1 MMIWHGPGGG
11 PGGRGRGRRLGSA
24 AAARV
29 GLTDTPGTNGTN
41 GTATHAIP
49 GPQFDD
55 GPRMTP
61 RMVWANAKTT
71 WHGFRRVLGL
81 VWDANAALTLGLA
94 VLNVAQGGLPAA
106 RVWISKLLIDEVV
119 AAVSNG
125 SGTQALPMVLLL
137 VGLQFGIGA
146 VGNVLGTASN
156 ICQQLLQEQV
166 SNRIQLL
173 VMRHANQLDLVLFKR
188 PKFYDLIQQVQREA
202 AFRPVQMVQTAFGL
216 IRGILTFLSLL
227 ALLVNLEWFIAAAA
241 LLSPIPAFISSA
253 RYGWQG
259 YQMMRWQSP
268 LRRMMNYLTNLITTD
283 TYNKEV
289 KLFTLGDFF
298 ISRFQNLFQRYYTEQ
313 RALVI
318 RRYLAASAWSMLT
331 VLTGGLTF
339 LYVAYRTLLGSI
351 TVGGLTLYVQ
361 AADGVSQ
368 AFSGVLSGLQSMY
381 EHQLYLTTLFELLDF
396 KPLVRAPDDPKPIR
410 HPMHEGIEFRNVTYA
425 YEGKDEPALD
435 DVSFTIQRGE
445 TIAIV
450 GHNGAGKTTLVKL
463 LARLYDPQQGQVLI
477 DGRDV
482 REYDPDE
489 LRGEFGVLFQDY
501 VSYQFSARE
510 NIGIGRV
517 ERLDDTPAIAAAA
530 TKSGAASVI
539 EGLPEGYETVLGKWF
554 DGGVNLSGGE
564 WQKVALGRAFMREAQ
579 ILILDEPSAALD
591 AKAEFELFSRLQQL
605 AHGRTAIF
613 ISHRFSTVRRAD
625 RILVFEHGRLI
636 EQGTHEELLALG
648 GRYAELFNL
657 QASSY
662 R

>member
-1 MMIWHGPGGG
+1 
-11 PGGRGRGRRLGSA
+11 
-24 AAARV
+24 
-29 GLTDTPGTNGTN
+29 
-41 GTATHAIP
+41 
-49 GPQFDD
+49 
-55 GPRMTP
+55 
-61 RMVWANAKTT
+61 
-71 WHGFRRVLGL
+71 
-81 VWDANAALTLGLA
+81 
-94 VLNVAQGGLPAA
+94 
-106 RVWISKLLIDEVV
+106 
-119 AAVSNG
+119 
-125 SGTQALPMVLLL
+125 
-137 VGLQFGIGA
+137 
-146 VGNVLGTASN
+146 
-156 ICQQLLQEQV
+156 
-166 SNRIQLL
+166 
-173 VMRHANQLDLVLFKR
+173 
-188 PKFYDLIQQVQREA
+188 
-202 AFRPVQMVQTAFGL
+202 
-216 IRGILTFLSLL
+216 
-227 ALLVNLEWFIAAAA
+227 FIAAAA

-298 ISRFQNLFQRYYTEQ
+298 ISRFQNLFQRYYAEQ

-368 AFSGVLSGLQSMY
+368 AFSGVLGGLQSMY

-396 KPLVRAPDDPKPIR
+396 KPLVGAPDDPKPIR
-410 HPMHEGIEFRNVTYA
+410 HPMLEGIEFRNVTYA

-564 WQKVALGRAFMREAQ
+564 WQKVALGRAFMRDAQ

-591 AKAEFELFSRLQQL
+591 AKAEYELFSRLQQL

-625 RILVFEHGRLI
+625 RILVFEQGRLI
-636 EQGTHEELLALG
+636 EQGTHEELLVLG

>member
-1 MMIWHGPGGG
+1 MVMPHGPGGPG
-11 PGGRGRGRRLGSA
+11 GGRGRRIGSA

-29 GLTDTPGTNGTN
+29 GLTDQTN
-41 GTATHAIP
+41 GTARPSPDPPAS
-49 GPQFDD
+49 
-55 GPRMTP
+55 TP
-61 RMVWANAKTT
+61 RFTARTFVANARTT
-71 WHGFRRVLGL
+71 WHGFRRVLRL
-81 VWDANAALTLGLA
+81 VWDANPRLTLALA
-94 VLNVAQGGLPAA
+94 ILNLLQGGLPAA
-106 RVWISKLLIDEVV
+106 GVWISKLLIDAVMAAVTTGAGTAVLPEVLFLVALQFAV
-119 AAVSNG
+119 AA
-125 SGTQALPMVLLL
+125 A
-137 VGLQFGIGA
+137 
-146 VGNVLGTASN
+146 GNILGTLAN

-166 SNRIQLL
+166 ANRVQLL
-173 VMRHANQLDLVLFKR
+173 VMRQANKLDLIFFER
-188 PKFYDLIQQVQREA
+188 PQFYDLIQQVQREA
-202 AFRPVQMVQTAFGL
+202 TSRPVSMVQTAFGL
-216 IRGILTFLSLL
+216 IRQALTFVSLL

-241 LLSPIPAFISSA
+241 LISPIPAFVSSA

-268 LRRMMNYLTNLITTD
+268 LRRMMSYLTSLMTTD

-289 KLFTLGDFF
+289 KLFTVGDFF
-298 ISRFQNLFQRYYTEQ
+298 IERFSSLFQRYYADN
-313 RALVI
+313 RSLIV
-318 RRYLAASAWSMLT
+318 RRYLAGAAWSMLT
-331 VLTGGLTF
+331 VLTNGLTF
-339 LYVAYRTLLGSI
+339 LYVAFRTLEGTIS
-351 TVGGLTLYVQ
+351 VGGLTLYVQ
-361 AADGVSQ
+361 AASGVSQ
-368 AFSGVLSGLQSMY
+368 AFSALLSGLQSMY

-396 KPLVRAPDDPKPIR
+396 EPLVRSPEQPVPLR
-410 HPMHEGIEFRNVTYA
+410 HPIQEGIEFRNVSYT
-425 YEGKDEPALD
+425 YEGKAKPAID
-435 DVSFTIQRGE
+435 NVSFHIAPGE

-477 DGRDV
+477 DGRNV

-517 ERLDDTPAIAAAA
+517 ERLDDTAAIAGAAD
-530 TKSGAASVI
+530 KSGAAPVI
-539 EGLPEGYETVLGKWF
+539 EALPEGYDTVLGKWF

-591 AKAEFELFSRLQQL
+591 ARAEYELFTRLREL

-613 ISHRFSTVRRAD
+613 ISHRFSTVRQAD
-625 RILVFEHGRLI
+625 RILVFEAGGLI
-636 EQGTHEELLALG
+636 ESGTHEELLALD

-657 QASSY
+657 QAASY

>member
-1 MMIWHGPGGG
+1 MIMWHGPGPGG
-11 PGGRGRGRRLGSA
+11 GGGRGRRVGSA

-29 GLTDTPGTNGTN
+29 GLTDTN
-41 GTATHAIP
+41 GTAAQALP
-49 GPQFDD
+49 PPEPVPEGPHFS
-55 GPRMTP
+55 PRV
-61 RMVWANAKTT
+61 VWTNARTT
-71 WHGFRRVLGL
+71 WRGFRRVLAL
-81 VWDANAALTLGLA
+81 VWDANAALTGSLA
-94 VLNVAQGGLPAA
+94 LLNLVQGFLPAW

-125 SGTQALPMVLLL
+125 SGLAALPSVLWL
-137 VGLQFGIGA
+137 VALQFFIGA
-146 VGNVLGTASN
+146 AGNVLSTASN

-173 VMRHANQLDLVLFKR
+173 VMRHANQLDLVFFER
-188 PKFYDLIQQVQREA
+188 PKFYDLIQQVQREV

-216 IRGILTFLSLL
+216 IRGILTFVSLL

-241 LLSPIPAFISSA
+241 LISPIPAFISSA

-268 LRRMMNYLTNLITTD
+268 LRRMMNYLTNILTTD
-283 TYNKEV
+283 SYNKEL
-289 KLFTLGDFF
+289 KLFTVGEFF
-298 ISRFQNLFQRYYTEQ
+298 IDRFQMLFKRYYTEQ

-318 RRYLAASAWSMLT
+318 RRYVAASAWSMLT
-331 VLTGGLTF
+331 VLVGGLTF

-351 TVGGLTLYVQ
+351 TVGSLTLYVQ

-368 AFSGVLSGLQSMY
+368 AFTGVLGGLQAMY
-381 EHQLYLTTLFELLDF
+381 EHQLYLTTLFELLEF
-396 KPLVRAPDDPKPIR
+396 QPLIHAPEKPRPIR
-410 HPMHEGIEFRNVTYA
+410 HPMQEGIEFRHVTYA
-425 YEGKDEPALD
+425 YEGKEEPALK
-435 DVSFTIQRGE
+435 DVSFTIKRGE
-445 TIAIV
+445 TVAIV

-463 LARLYDPQQGQVLI
+463 VARLYDPQQGQVLI
-477 DGRDV
+477 DGHDV
-482 REYDPDE
+482 RDYDPDE
-489 LRGEFGVLFQDY
+489 LRNEFGVLFQDY
-501 VSYQFSARE
+501 VHYQFTARE

-517 ERLDDTPAIAAAA
+517 ERLDDKPAIVDAADRAGAAA
-530 TKSGAASVI
+530 VI
-539 EGLPEGYETVLGKWF
+539 EGLPEGYDTVLGKWF

-591 AKAEFELFSRLQQL
+591 ARAEYELFARLQQL

-625 RILVFEHGRLI
+625 RILVFEEGRLI
-636 EQGTHEELLALG
+636 EQGTHEELLHLG

>member
-1 MMIWHGPGGG
+1 
-11 PGGRGRGRRLGSA
+11 
-24 AAARV
+24 
-29 GLTDTPGTNGTN
+29 
-41 GTATHAIP
+41 
-49 GPQFDD
+49 
-55 GPRMTP
+55 
-61 RMVWANAKTT
+61 
-71 WHGFRRVLGL
+71 L
-81 VWDANAALTLGLA
+81 VWDANAPLTLALA
-94 VLNVAQGGLPAA
+94 VLNLVQGLLPAA
-106 RVWISKLLIDEVV
+106 RVWIAKVLIDEVV
-119 AAVSNG
+119 AAVSGGAGVN
-125 SGTQALPMVLLL
+125 ALPTVLVL

-146 VGNVLGTASN
+146 AGNVMSTASN

-173 VMRHANQLDLVLFKR
+173 VMRHANVLDLVFFER

-298 ISRFQNLFQRYYTEQ
+298 IERYQRLFQRYYVEQ
-313 RALVI
+313 RGLVI
-318 RRYLAASAWSMLT
+318 RRYVAASAWSMLT

-339 LYVAYRTLLGSI
+339 LYVAWRTLQGSI

-361 AADGVSQ
+361 AAEGVSQ
-368 AFSGVLSGLQSMY
+368 AFTGVLGGLQAMY

-396 KPLVRAPDDPKPIR
+396 EPLIQAPEHPRPIR
-410 HPMHEGIEFRNVTYA
+410 RPMQEGIEFRNVTYS
-425 YEGKDEPALD
+425 YEGKDEPALK
-435 DVSFTIQRGE
+435 DVSFTIGRGE
-445 TIAIV
+445 TVAIV

-463 LARLYDPQQGQVLI
+463 IARLYDPQEGQVLI
-477 DGRDV
+477 DGHDV
-482 REYDPDE
+482 RDYDPDE
-489 LRGEFGVLFQDY
+489 LRNEFGVLFQDY
-501 VSYQFSARE
+501 VHYQFTARE

-517 ERLDDTPAIAAAA
+517 ERLDDRPAIASAADRA
-530 TKSGAASVI
+530 GAAQVI
-539 EGLPEGYETVLGKWF
+539 EALPEGYETVLGKWF

-591 AKAEFELFSRLQQL
+591 AKAEYELFSRLQQL

-625 RILVFEHGRLI
+625 RILVFEEGQLI
-636 EQGTHEELLALG
+636 EQGTHDELLAVG